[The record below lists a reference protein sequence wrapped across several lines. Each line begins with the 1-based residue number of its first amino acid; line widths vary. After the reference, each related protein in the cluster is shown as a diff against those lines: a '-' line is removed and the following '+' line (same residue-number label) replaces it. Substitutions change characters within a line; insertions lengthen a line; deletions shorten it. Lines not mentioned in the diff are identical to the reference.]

1 MTSTG
6 WGDVSARARGLSTRL
21 LGGARLRDLAGAAD
35 VRSLA
40 DALARAAPEIAAGD
54 PPSPLGIELATRREA
69 QSRLA
74 ILMRWCG
81 ERVEILRPVFDAE
94 DHRSI
99 RAALRGAAAGIAPE
113 ERRAGLIATPALGD
127 QALDEL
133 CRQPTPVAVAA
144 LLAAWEH
151 PLAGAIL
158 AEARREQPD
167 LYVLERAL
175 DTAYAERET
184 SAAKRGDRALK
195 DLIKISSLSQRAF
208 TALLAKDPE
217 KELAPLRTEMPGT
230 PLSRA
235 IAKGVPT
242 ADAIERASLL
252 TLLKTQRMNARREPL
267 GLGPVL
273 YFLARLRAELR
284 DLTRIAWG
292 ISIDAPRAVIAG
304 GVISP

>member
-1 MTSTG
+1 
-6 WGDVSARARGLSTRL
+6 L
-21 LGGARLRDLAGAAD
+21 LGGARLRDLASATD
-35 VRSLA
+35 VRALA
-40 DALARAAPEIAAGD
+40 EAIARAAPEIAAGE

-81 ERVEILRPVFDAE
+81 DRVEHLTPVFDAE

-99 RAALRGAAAGIAPE
+99 RAALRGAAAGNAPE
-113 ERRAGLIATPALGD
+113 ERRAGLIATPSLGD
-127 QALDEL
+127 KALDEL
-133 CRQPTPVAVAA
+133 CRQPTPAAVAA
-144 LLAAWEH
+144 LLAVWEH
-151 PLAGAIL
+151 PLAPAIL

-175 DTAYAERET
+175 DAAYAEREA
-184 SAAKRGDRALK
+184 SAAKQGDRALR
-195 DLIKISSLSQRAF
+195 DLIQISTLAQRAF
-208 TALLAKDPE
+208 TALLAADPAA
-217 KELAPLRTEMPGT
+217 ELAPLRSIMPGT
-230 PLSRA
+230 PLARE
-235 IAKGVPT
+235 IAKTNPS
-242 ADAIERASLL
+242 ADAIERAALQ
-252 TLLKTQRMNARREPL
+252 TLLKAQRANARREPL

-292 ISIDAPRAVIAG
+292 VAIDAPRTALAG